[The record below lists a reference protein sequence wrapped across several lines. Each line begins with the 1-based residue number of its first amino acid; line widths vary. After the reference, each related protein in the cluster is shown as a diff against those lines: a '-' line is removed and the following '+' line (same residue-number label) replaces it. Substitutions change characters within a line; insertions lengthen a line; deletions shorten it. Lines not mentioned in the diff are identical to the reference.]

1 MPNLLKERLVYVL
14 NRDNNNYLEM
24 VNFFLDPDISLFAK
38 EKNSTQFL
46 KNELDKEVNLKKAKE
61 ILDKTNGVLL
71 DVSSHQEYNEEHLP
85 GAININL
92 YDLKKEITDKIKN
105 KETTIVV
112 YCSCGV
118 RSKKAKEILEELGY
132 TEVYNLKEGLY
143 CYRKEL

>member
-1 MPNLLKERLVYVL
+1 MLKKIKEFL
-14 NRDNNNYLEM
+14 NRGIIN
-24 VNFFLDPDISLFAK
+24 
-38 EKNSTQFL
+38 
-46 KNELDKEVNLKKAKE
+46 DKEVNLKKAKE

-71 DVSSHQEYNEEHLP
+71 DVRSHQEYNEEHLP

-92 YDLKKEITDKIKN
+92 YDLKKEIIDKIKN

>member
-1 MPNLLKERLVYVL
+1 MLKKIKEFL
-14 NRDNNNYLEM
+14 NRGIIN
-24 VNFFLDPDISLFAK
+24 
-38 EKNSTQFL
+38 
-46 KNELDKEVNLKKAKE
+46 DKEVNLKKAKE

-71 DVSSHQEYNEEHLP
+71 DVRSHQEYNEEHLP
-85 GAININL
+85 GAININI

>member
-1 MPNLLKERLVYVL
+1 MSFNFFICMKELLKKIKEFL
-14 NRDNNNYLEM
+14 NRGIIN
-24 VNFFLDPDISLFAK
+24 
-38 EKNSTQFL
+38 
-46 KNELDKEVNLKKAKE
+46 DKEVNLKKAKE

-71 DVSSHQEYNEEHLP
+71 DVRSHQEYNEEHLP